1 MADLTWG
8 SSWPTPCA
16 GTGRREAACPEVAL
30 AVCKLTAQGLGEG
43 RTAIRELRGQP
54 SSGQLSTGV
63 WSLEG
68 WGGAAPA
75 RSWTGAKGVAPPLP
89 HRGRSG
95 RWAARRGSHGLFR
108 GAGPV
113 APGLLPRQVRAA
125 CRNAAGLTHQ
135 RLLPTCRRPIK
146 RSLPS
151 PPPAPTA
158 ACPADSPPPS
168 RLQPSGRAE
177 PSAGRARV
185 RAEVG
190 AALDPDPAGAGDTG
204 RRAGGQS
211 RVARPHPSRPSRSPS
226 CRGSVPILGPQLLR
240 EVNAHPSL
248 GRGWLLFPSSSP
260 S

>member
-1 MADLTWG
+1 M
-8 SSWPTPCA
+8 
-16 GTGRREAACPEVAL
+16 GRR
-30 AVCKLTAQGLGEG
+30 
-43 RTAIRELRGQP
+43 R
-54 SSGQLSTGV
+54 
-63 WSLEG
+63 
-68 WGGAAPA
+68 AP
-75 RSWTGAKGVAPPLP
+75 SWTGAKGVAPPLP

-95 RWAARRGSHGLFR
+95 RWAGRRGSHGLFR

-146 RSLPS
+146 RSLPA

-158 ACPADSPPPS
+158 ACPPDSPPPA

-185 RAEVG
+185 GAEVG
-190 AALDPDPAGAGDTG
+190 AAFDPDPAGAGATG

-211 RVARPHPSRPSRSPS
+211 RDAGRHPSRPSRPPS
-226 CRGSVPILGPQLLR
+226 RQGWVPILRPRSLG

-248 GRGWLLFPSSSP
+248 GHRCRGAGFVTPVLRLPAAWQALDASACIARERCPACEGMPRGAAGGGGAGELEKILGGQTSGLEEGSGAG
-260 S
+260 

>member
-1 MADLTWG
+1 M
-8 SSWPTPCA
+8 
-16 GTGRREAACPEVAL
+16 GRRRA
-30 AVCKLTAQGLGEG
+30 G
-43 RTAIRELRGQP
+43 
-54 SSGQLSTGV
+54 
-63 WSLEG
+63 
-68 WGGAAPA
+68 
-75 RSWTGAKGVAPPLP
+75 SWTGAKGVAPPLP

-158 ACPADSPPPS
+158 ACPTDSPPPS

-226 CRGSVPILGPQLLR
+226 RRGSVPIPGPQLLR

-248 GRGWLLFPSSSP
+248 GHGCRGAGGGPGWLLFPSSSP